1 MFSRVSLAVHCLSQS
16 SQAWPIWRLPAVFHS
31 FVEGLVLHSHLDHK
45 DEVSLVLWCYKCSFH
60 CGLKTTAEPGAGTP
74 RLIAWKICST
84 WFTTDW
90 RRRSFTTEEL
100 LGSLSAHLLCLL
112 QHRVENEVNVS
123 GGSVGVRSI
132 DGLLKSIPT
141 LPFEV
146 QKLVKLDAVYQVL
159 EQLTPV
165 WGMQHL
171 SERNREV
178 SCV

>member
-1 MFSRVSLAVHCLSQS
+1 MYSRVSLAVHCLSQS

-100 LGSLSAHLLCLL
+100 LGSLSAHLPLNLPM
-112 QHRVENEVNVS
+112 
-123 GGSVGVRSI
+123 GT
-132 DGLLKSIPT
+132 DGKI
-141 LPFEV
+141 
-146 QKLVKLDAVYQVL
+146 AN
-159 EQLTPV
+159 
-165 WGMQHL
+165 QHL
-171 SERNREV
+171 HTAGQLRVWSSTGSKTTRRRT
-178 SCV
+178 SLC